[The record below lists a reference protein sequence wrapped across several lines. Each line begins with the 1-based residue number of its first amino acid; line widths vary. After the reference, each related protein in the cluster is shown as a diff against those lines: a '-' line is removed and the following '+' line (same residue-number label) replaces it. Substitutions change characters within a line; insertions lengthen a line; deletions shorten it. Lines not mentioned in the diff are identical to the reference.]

1 MRSMVI
7 LSSRTIMNGV
17 YRGALYFRPEV
28 VQYSQQSFT
37 IQIEVRES
45 PKQTYRSNIVVT
57 TMQNAAPIQLSDAE
71 FLNTALALRPS
82 VAVFDCDG
90 TLWSGDAGYGFMIW
104 SLEQGL
110 VSRNASDWIDS
121 RYRLYLSGEVSEETM
136 CGEMVQVYAELRED
150 ELRHAAAEYIR
161 TYVEPRVFPVLRKLM
176 DGLRQAGTDIWA
188 VSSTNNWVIEEGVRQ
203 FQIPAE
209 KILAACVKV
218 EGGVASSELLAVP
231 TDEAKAVA
239 LRGAG
244 IHAPDAV
251 FGNSVHDVAMLGI
264 AKHPFAVNPSPELAR
279 IAAANG
285 WPIYYPEIKADR
297 L

>member
-1 MRSMVI
+1 MTS
-7 LSSRTIMNGV
+7 T
-17 YRGALYFRPEV
+17 
-28 VQYSQQSFT
+28 
-37 IQIEVRES
+37 
-45 PKQTYRSNIVVT
+45 
-57 TMQNAAPIQLSDAE
+57 QNAAPTQLSDTE
-71 FLNTALALRPS
+71 FLNAALALSPH

-90 TLWSGDAGYGFMIW
+90 TLWSGDAGYGFMVW

-150 ELRHAAAEYIR
+150 ELRHAAAEYFHSYI
-161 TYVEPRVFPVLRKLM
+161 EPRIFPVLRKLI
-176 DGLRQAGTDIWA
+176 DGLRRAGTDIWA
-188 VSSTNNWVIEEGVRQ
+188 VSSTNNWVIEEGVKQ

-218 EGGVASSELLAVP
+218 EDGVVSSQLLAVP
-231 TDEAKAVA
+231 TDEDKAVA
-239 LRGAG
+239 LRGVG

-251 FGNSVHDVAMLGI
+251 FGNSVHDVAMLSI
-264 AKHPFAVNPSPELAR
+264 AKHPFVVNPTPDLVR
-279 IAAANG
+279 IATAKG
-285 WPIYYPEIKADR
+285 WPIYYPEIVPAH